1 MSLIQHRI
9 GSKIHKDTK
18 NAVEADYHKEHPKLR
33 YPSLST
39 TREEPDSSSEWEGGT
54 NDQTNRYEYWNN
66 DFKPL
71 PSKQITLQNDANVE
85 SVERLMDIGEISR
98 DHSISPAGT
107 EMAVPSRIHKPE
119 EDLENECQ
127 FLRKKNDQLTRENA
141 ELKKMMLQRNTTL
154 EKEHSEQVK
163 KTLQNHKSEK
173 MFMEENHRHSL
184 ALLEKKHGEKVVH
197 IQNSTKEEVS
207 RMETDYNNHLR
218 LIIERHEKLLK
229 TVLHQHEEE
238 KREMSSNFEVER
250 REFHD
255 EKVKLSSAMELQK
268 NTFETRLKNLR
279 IESENTKQR
288 MTAEHR
294 AAKDKIMKGFEDE
307 KALMGSHLQE
317 LEDCEKTRIMGG
329 QHSQELHKE
338 DREIEKVEDLSS
350 GDWTSRSRQ
359 QSYNR
364 DIPSRPHSRGASTVL
379 NYNDVG
385 QLSAR
390 KQEYVARATD
400 SPFFNLSSE
409 SVKQPPPVRKRF
421 EEQDAIEK
429 LRLEKEKVGKHR
441 KLKGDVEGTL
451 VKKAMSYRDLAL
463 GFQDLVSEIDDLSR
477 VRWDNKREADW
488 PFPDRVLCKSE
499 NARRS
504 KQHIVQ
510 NTIWVILYE
519 RIFCTPFRVFGAEGK
534 LMERDWIEKYGQG
547 ELPHPVCLIRQ
558 LSSTRFEV
566 SGGPCTLSKA
576 YQRFRKMEI

>member
-1 MSLIQHRI
+1 M
-9 GSKIHKDTK
+9 
-18 NAVEADYHKEHPKLR
+18 EADYHKKLPKL
-33 YPSLST
+33 PT
-39 TREEPDSSSEWEGGT
+39 TREEPDSSSEEGT
-54 NDQTNRYEYWNN
+54 YDQTNRQEYWNN

-71 PSKQITLQNDANVE
+71 PSRQITLQNDANVE
-85 SVERLMDIGEISR
+85 SVGRLMDIGEISR
-98 DHSISPAGT
+98 DHSFSPAGT
-107 EMAVPSRIHKPE
+107 EMAVPSR
-119 EDLENECQ
+119 
-127 FLRKKNDQLTRENA
+127 T
-141 ELKKMMLQRNTTL
+141 
-154 EKEHSEQVK
+154 
-163 KTLQNHKSEK
+163 HKSE
-173 MFMEENHRHSL
+173 
-184 ALLEKKHGEKVVH
+184 
-197 IQNSTKEEVS
+197 
-207 RMETDYNNHLR
+207 Y
-218 LIIERHEKLLK
+218 EKLLEA
-229 TVLHQHEEE
+229 VHHQHEEE

-250 REFHD
+250 RKFHD
-255 EKVKLSSAMELQK
+255 EKAKLLSVIEGYERKIYLMKPYEKQLETLHHQYREERGQMLGNFNIEKSRMEREVRHQKDCSEKLVEKHGEEIRKMKREFHELSSAMEVQK

-307 KALMGSHLQE
+307 KASMESHLQE
-317 LEDCEKTRIMGG
+317 LEDRYPEKTRIMGG

-338 DREIEKVEDLSS
+338 DREIEEVEDLSS
-350 GDWTSRSRQ
+350 GDWTSHSRQ

-364 DIPSRPHSRGASTVL
+364 DIPPRPHSRGASTVL

-390 KQEYVARATD
+390 EKEYV
-400 SPFFNLSSE
+400 FNLSSK

-421 EEQDAIEK
+421 EEQNAVEK
-429 LRLEKEKVGKHR
+429 LRLEKEKAEKHR
-441 KLKGDVEGTL
+441 KLWGDVEALKGTL
-451 VKKAMSYRDLAL
+451 GDHFKAMSYRDLAL
-463 GFQDLVSEIDDLSR
+463 GFQELVGEIDDFSR
-477 VRWDNKREADW
+477 VQWDNKREADW

-510 NTIWVILYE
+510 NTVWVILYE

-534 LMERDWIEKYGQG
+534 LMEREWIEKYGQG
-547 ELPHPVCLIRQ
+547 ELPYPICLIRQ